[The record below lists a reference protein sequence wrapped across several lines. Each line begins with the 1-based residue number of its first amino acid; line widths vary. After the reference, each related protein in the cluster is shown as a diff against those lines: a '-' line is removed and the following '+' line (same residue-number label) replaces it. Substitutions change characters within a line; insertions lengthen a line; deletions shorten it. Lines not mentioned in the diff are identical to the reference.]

1 MEKEEQTVIYVPGS
15 QYVSIANVVIAPIK
29 RVIVSRNVP
38 AGDWIL
44 INYADRI
51 GYKFITTNII
61 HSADKSQNGSD
72 SSVIPVY

>member
-15 QYVSIANVVIAPIK
+15 QYVSIANVVIAHIK

-38 AGDWIL
+38 DGDWIL

-51 GYKFITTNII
+51 PYKFIIFRWDRGTEGVEFHI
-61 HSADKSQNGSD
+61 
-72 SSVIPVY
+72 